1 MKKPLPRYAD
11 PDTVPVLEF
20 QRRLHDMITPKAKAV
35 DRASF
40 VALLVGGMVFFYQ
53 MSEMLVKHADW
64 SYLTQPIGVGEAM
77 RAFAA
82 GLAAI
87 AGALGLNIQR
97 FLKGFRQDE

>member
-1 MKKPLPRYAD
+1 MKALPRYAD
-11 PDTVPVLEF
+11 PDTVPIAEF
-20 QRRLHDMITPKAKAV
+20 QRRVRVMVTPQNKAV

-40 VALLVGGMVFFYQ
+40 VALLVGGIVFFYQ

-64 SYLTQPIGVGEAM
+64 TYLTQPIGVGEAC

-82 GLAAI
+82 GLTAI